1 MLLQNLNTSYHIWVN
16 LIFFTRKC
24 QQNPPFIEIQWKSPN
39 ILLLFSLPFKLIII
53 DEITKQKF
61 FCGKVGLEVYK
72 GRFNV
77 CLLRHITIIF
87 PWWKCDRI
95 VDNIQSR
102 LNVLISL
109 CDQHC
114 NAKKWQ
120 CKEAHNDF
128 KRYSHCARRYT
139 KVITLHGKGKNI
151 IEWKKKTNF
160 K

>member
-1 MLLQNLNTSYHIWVN
+1 MSKPIFFFFKKKSTEPSIFRNSMKISKYFT
-16 LIFFTRKC
+16 LIF
-24 QQNPPFIEIQWKSPN
+24 PSIQVNYNWWNYKT
-39 ILLLFSLPFKLIII
+39 
-53 DEITKQKF
+53 EVF

-77 CLLRHITIIF
+77 CLFETYTIIF

-151 IEWKKKTNF
+151 IEWKKKPNF